1 MAQIKRSI
9 LNWWAS
15 QKAYPGVE
23 WENITDAMQQDKRID
38 PTIRNWITTQKNK
51 GVTGQYLFN
60 IMQKRGSPNVEE
72 DIPFGAPSGADVNEI
87 PARIGAQ
94 TEMTE
99 LSKGLGKEA
108 VKTGATMAGAA
119 ALSTA
124 APTLAPAF
132 VAAHPLVAQII
143 RQGISSIGAGL
154 GAGVGEK
161 MVNPEKPITQIAKE
175 QISNLPHTFVPGAVG
190 TNIAGGIKD
199 PALQLLARMAIQP
212 TVAGVMTA
220 LKGGTTGEVLTSA
233 GAEMLGTPFNVQRP
247 APEMTP
253 KALARSEWIKTMGED
268 VSPALLDEVRRII
281 ELGKDP
287 FANPMVAR
295 AILAFDEASKRM
307 AGKVTG
313 TTGAPT
319 VNPNE
324 MQKMGRDLSRFGQVA
339 YTEKVMQPE
348 FAAQKIAD
356 LQPNPQAI
364 TQTVQTLNALAKL
377 KGDPKTLQPE
387 IDSLIENLVQAKD
400 LGLKGAS
407 AENVGKVVTHK
418 VEKALKNLQESGTR
432 YYKTTTEPVIKQWG
446 TTPVTDPGI
455 LDAARL
461 GKDQIQIARE
471 LGAADSKLTGFLDK
485 LERLVKPVPVDMG
498 KDALIDPLNF
508 LGAPKQAQIYEYP
521 NVKDLYEVIP
531 ALNRTWW
538 KARNEPRTQAFLD
551 NLRGKVYDSLDLMAQ
566 QTQDPKMKQALLD
579 ANAYY
584 KNIKTQ
590 MDNLETA
597 IPSESRMSI
606 LKGREG
612 EKYMKA
618 SVKPSSPEAMAM
630 NQLGILPAVQQAE
643 RGRAAQGIVDKGT
656 VGGQAPQ
663 VDYDSM
669 IAGIKNDPAF
679 PPVQKQQAIE
689 QVQRWKMQQ
698 EELSGAAKSLTDQS
712 FKLPD
717 LTSSDVSL
725 ATRFNAIKARR
736 DQIANT
742 PGVKPEAIQALDDS
756 ILQQVMDFSRESV
769 STKLGNTQVFSPTKF
784 EAVLKTHPN
793 LANMLD
799 KVKVDKL
806 KNLPARTGAETDY
819 LNNLSTI
826 IDLFD
831 NLGAPTEVTK
841 KMFGQTVRYTPDVL
855 QDIDK
860 LIVKSGFPNPAAMQ
874 KKVRTTIL
882 DGVVQMNR
890 HGEFDVGKTIS
901 LYEGLT
907 PEFKKELFQGDA
919 KAMANADMYFGEVLP
934 QLDKLLGYFNPEK
947 PTAAGI
953 ISSARGK
960 LSATSWGEVLGKRL
974 IPAAIMSSSA
984 GGALGSVVGLGT
996 MGVLAPYL
1004 ITKDYFDARNLLNPK
1019 SGLSVTLPDLLS
1031 AVLKATGQSEIDRK
1045 REEQKR
1051 GKK

>member
-132 VAAHPLVAQII
+132 VAAHPLGAQII
-143 RQGISSIGAGL
+143 RQAISSIGAGL

-161 MVNPEKPITQIAKE
+161 MVNPEKPITQITKE
-175 QISNLPHTFVPGAVG
+175 QISNLPYTFVPGAVG
-190 TNIAGGIKD
+190 TNIAGEIKD

-212 TVAGVMTA
+212 TVAGGMTA
-220 LKGGTTGEVLTSA
+220 AKGGTVEDVVTSA
-233 GAEMLGTPFNVQRP
+233 GAEALGTPFNVQRP

-313 TTGAPT
+313 TGGTPT

-324 MQKMGRDLSRFGQVA
+324 MQKIGRDLSRFGQVA

-348 FAAQKIAD
+348 FAAQKTAD
-356 LQPNPQAI
+356 LRPNPQAI

-400 LGLKGAS
+400 LGLKGAP
-407 AENVGKVVTHK
+407 AENVGKFVTDRL
-418 VEKALKNLQESGTR
+418 ESALGNLQDSGTK

-446 TTPVTDPGI
+446 TTPVTDTGI

-471 LGAADSKLTGFLDK
+471 LGAADGRLTGFMDK
-485 LERLVKPVPVDMG
+485 LERLVKPKV
-498 KDALIDPLNF
+498 ANPLTPTV
-508 LGAPKQAQIYEYP
+508 LEYP
-521 NVKDLYEVIP
+521 NVKDLYEIIP

-566 QTQDPKMKQALLD
+566 QTQDPKVKQALLD

-630 NQLGILPAVQQAE
+630 DQLGILPAVQQAE

-679 PPVQKQQAIE
+679 PPAQKQQAIE

-725 ATRFNAIKARR
+725 ATKFNNMKARR

-769 STKLGNTQVFSPTKF
+769 STKLGNTQVFSPAKF

-907 PEFKKELFQGDA
+907 PEFKKELFQGDV

-934 QLDKLLGYFNPEK
+934 QLNKLLGYFNPEK

-960 LSATSWGEVLGKRL
+960 LSATSWFEVLGKRL
-974 IPAAIMSSSA
+974 IPAAVMSGSA
-984 GGALGSVVGLGT
+984 GGVAGGAVGLGT